1 MTEITE
7 IQELNFY
14 QKLNLLQ
21 LELKAPKAQYNNFG
35 KYKYRSCEDVLDSV
49 KSLLKK
55 YGFILLVSDEL
66 KEASGRFYIQAK
78 ATLTDGNT
86 EISTTSYARE
96 PLSKK
101 GMDESQITGCASS
114 YARKYALNGLFCI
127 DDNKDSDYFESVE
140 DMINKDQEEALRDL
154 IAISPKKEEEIC
166 KLMKIDK
173 LADLP
178 LKKLK
183 AIEDRLKS
191 LVKDNAK

>member
-1 MTEITE
+1 MTDTKD
-7 IQELNFY
+7 LNFW

-21 LELKAPKAQYNNFG
+21 LELKAPKTQYNSFG
-35 KYKYRSCEDVLDSV
+35 KYKYRSCEDILDSV
-49 KSLLKK
+49 KNLLQK
-55 YGFILLVSDEL
+55 YNLVLLVSDEL
-66 KEASGRFYIQAK
+66 KESSGRFYIQAK
-78 ATLTDGNT
+78 ATLTDGDI

-114 YARKYALNGLFCI
+114 YARKYALNGLLCI

-140 DMINKDQEEALRDL
+140 EAINKDQEENLRDL
-154 IAISPKKEEEIC
+154 ISVSPKTEEEIC

>member
-1 MTEITE
+1 MTET
-7 IQELNFY
+7 QELNFY

-35 KYKYRSCEDVLDSV
+35 KYKYRSCEDILDSV

-55 YGFILLVSDEL
+55 YGFVLLVSDEL

-114 YARKYALNGLFCI
+114 YARKYALNGLLCI

-140 DMINKDQEEALRDL
+140 EMINKDQEEALRDL
-154 IAISPKKEEEIC
+154 IAISPKQEEEIC

>member
-35 KYKYRSCEDVLDSV
+35 KYKYRSCEDILDSV

-114 YARKYALNGLFCI
+114 YARKYALNGLLCI

-154 IAISPKKEEEIC
+154 ISVSPKTEEEIC